1 MKTILLVDDS
11 RAVRLTA
18 RRMLTEIG
26 CNVLEAEDGQQALQV
41 LREHPETDAVL
52 LDWNMPVMDG
62 ITMLRV
68 LKADSSMP
76 QPHVVMCTTENDMT
90 RILEAIAAGAVE
102 YIMKPFTDDI
112 LREKLQ
118 DAGVL

>member
-18 RRMLTEIG
+18 RRMLIEIG
-26 CNVLEAEDGQQALQV
+26 CTVLEAEDGKQALQV

-62 ITMLRV
+62 ISMLRA
-68 LKADSSMP
+68 LKADSAMP